1 MSEKLLMKMLFFD
14 VNRRSLQFIS
24 QSLLDLL
31 EAHDNTETGSNF
43 GKFASIM
50 SLIVLENRTLFQI
63 ILGLIVEGNM
73 VSSEEEFFRAMAGE

>member
-1 MSEKLLMKMLFFD
+1 MFRRFYSRMSEKLLMKMLFFD

-43 GKFASIM
+43 G
-50 SLIVLENRTLFQI
+50 
-63 ILGLIVEGNM
+63 
-73 VSSEEEFFRAMAGE
+73 